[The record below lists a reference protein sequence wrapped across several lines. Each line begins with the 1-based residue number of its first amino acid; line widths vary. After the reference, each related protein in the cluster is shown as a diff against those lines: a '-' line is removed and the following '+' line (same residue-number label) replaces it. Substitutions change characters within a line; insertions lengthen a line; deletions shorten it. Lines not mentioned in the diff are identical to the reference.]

1 MSDLPAW
8 WHEPH
13 PCDGQV
19 DVMFAPGARKD
30 GTMAAK
36 AICRTCP
43 HIEPCRAHA
52 HAVAEPYGVWGGEG
66 PRTRFATLRNT
77 VRGDVVA
84 PPRRAVA
91 VCGTTG
97 GWSAHKKR
105 GERPCRACLDA
116 WNAYERRLRAERRA
130 ARAQGAA

>member
-30 GTMAAK
+30 GTLAAK

-66 PRTRFATLRNT
+66 PRTRFATLRDT
-77 VRGDVVA
+77 VRGGVVA
-84 PPRRAVA
+84 PPRRRIAE
-91 VCGTTG
+91 CGTPTG
-97 GWSAHKKR
+97 HRSHIDRK
-105 GERPCRACLDA
+105 ETPCEDCREA
-116 WNAYERRLRAERRA
+116 WNTYKRELRAR
-130 ARAQGAA
+130 QGAA